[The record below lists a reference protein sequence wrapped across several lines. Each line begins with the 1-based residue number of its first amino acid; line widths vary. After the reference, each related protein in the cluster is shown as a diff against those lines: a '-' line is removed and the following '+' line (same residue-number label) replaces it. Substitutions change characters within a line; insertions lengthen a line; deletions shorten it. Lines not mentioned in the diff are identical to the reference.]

1 MSVKKNL
8 VYYIGLLLI
17 AAVFLLI
24 HHETHNEFTLHLAA
38 IPIEVLVAVF
48 IVERILEDRENR
60 EKRTQLRLIKSYM
73 FRSHMRELFLANF
86 GALSSPAVSMSDI
99 RQASLEELRAFR
111 HSAAKP
117 EYRSLEAMEP
127 VIKEYVKAA
136 PVWTDFLE
144 RAIHYN
150 FEDIVET
157 MIYILHFIQ
166 DVEFFQAERPGE
178 LFIHAAKDNPRLMSK
193 VDTVLG
199 DGIRKFLDYA
209 VELKQKDPRMFDEV
223 MESYGF
229 SSRFRR
235 KHRRALT
242 SRGDG
247 GGGKI
252 TLEIPPQG
260 D

>member
-17 AAVFLLI
+17 SAAFLMI
-24 HHETHNEFTLHLAA
+24 HSQTHNEFMLHLAA

-73 FRSHMRELFLANF
+73 FRSHMRDLFLANF
-86 GALSSPAVSMSDI
+86 SALASPAVTMSEI
-99 RQASLEELRAFR
+99 RQSSLEELRALR
-111 HSAAKP
+111 RMAENP
-117 EYRSLEAMEP
+117 EYKSREAMEP
-127 VIKEYVKAA
+127 VIREYVKAG

-166 DVEFFQAERPGE
+166 DVEFFLAERPE
-178 LFIHAAKDNPRLMSK
+178 EMFIQAAARDDHLMAK
-193 VDTVLG
+193 VDKVLG
-199 DGIRKFLDYA
+199 DGIRKFLEYA
-209 VELKQKDPRMFDEV
+209 IELKQKDPGVFEEV
-223 MESYGF
+223 MDSYSF

-235 KHRRALT
+235 VHR
-242 SRGDG
+242 
-247 GGGKI
+247 
-252 TLEIPPQG
+252 EN
-260 D
+260 